1 MKQLSIMDGST
12 FIHIENSVKEHLYNT
27 EVKVLSDVAFY
38 ALYFAQPFQIKKI
51 LVFVESPEVKNLI
64 SWPDVIIGKYNTL
77 YDEKYKWGYR
87 LASYLKSDFLNVYL
101 ENDEVFNIISINDII
116 KDYNDVVIVTPSNTC
131 QELSQSITLSKN
143 LDITYYSLSSSL
155 ESNSN
160 SLTPLE
166 EQIKT
171 IAGADFKT
179 VANEFY
185 FDNKYQPI
193 AHWIWLYNF
202 LKYKKWILSEI

>member
-1 MKQLSIMDGST
+1 
-12 FIHIENSVKEHLYNT
+12 
-27 EVKVLSDVAFY
+27 
-38 ALYFAQPFQIKKI
+38 
-51 LVFVESPEVKNLI
+51 
-64 SWPDVIIGKYNTL
+64 
-77 YDEKYKWGYR
+77 
-87 LASYLKSDFLNVYL
+87 
-101 ENDEVFNIISINDII
+101 VFNIISINDII

-143 LDITYYSLSSSL
+143 LDITYYSLSSSSQ
-155 ESNSN
+155 SNSN

-171 IAGADFKT
+171 IVGADFKT

-185 FDNKYQPI
+185 FDNKYQHI